1 MAGRVTPSSFFPISS
16 AFFLFPTPAI
26 SPLPA
31 VTVPGDHTSQLDMST
46 SDRCRVPLWWVFVV
60 NVAAAEIYP
69 KTCIIIIRNA
79 KCLPHS
85 RKKNNE
91 ISHMKLSNYL
101 PHTSF
106 FHWLAD
112 VVAGRRKPIRGK
124 I

>member
-1 MAGRVTPSSFFPISS
+1 MLVVDGCSQRHISRNLSKDLYHHHKKRQVPASFK
-16 AFFLFPTPAI
+16 
-26 SPLPA
+26 
-31 VTVPGDHTSQLDMST
+31 
-46 SDRCRVPLWWVFVV
+46 
-60 NVAAAEIYP
+60 E
-69 KTCIIIIRNA
+69 
-79 KCLPHS
+79 
-85 RKKNNE
+85 KKNNE